1 MAVFSLTESVVTS
14 QDIVT
19 HPLLDTHEVMKV
31 VSTED
36 NKHIFTYLHP
46 GCVIYQW
53 QGETKSMINKLD
65 CSKLIPCSESLVTIN
80 IDDQFSPGKCQVST
94 LSVVEDLVYVGTCWG
109 CLVVAETNSLRPV
122 TIFRP
127 FSAEIESLT
136 SFVPTQDNQCLVSVG
151 RGYRNLIKRYCI
163 NRMREEEEN
172 SVLEENKMFALLWRT
187 DSWVME

>member
-1 MAVFSLTESVVTS
+1 MGELGQVLR
-14 QDIVT
+14 IVA
-19 HPLLDTHEVMKV
+19 
-31 VSTED
+31 TED
-36 NKHIFTYLHP
+36 QQSIFSYLHP
-46 GCVIYQW
+46 GCIIHQW
-53 QGETKSMINKLD
+53 DVAGRTVLNRLD

-109 CLVVAETNSLRPV
+109 CLVVAETSSLRPV

-151 RGYRNLIKRYCI
+151 RGYRNPSRGTA
-163 NRMREEEEN
+163 
-172 SVLEENKMFALLWRT
+172 ST
-187 DSWVME
+187 G